1 MTIPTKKYFTRKNDN
16 DIITSRTDLNLIERK
31 NKTVWIMNHL
41 FLNPEQHDQHEISLI
56 MHDVVVF
63 VQESEKKI
71 WPLDPIAI
79 KYFKQHPEL
88 EAIWYNKPFNF

>member
-1 MTIPTKKYFTRKNDN
+1 
-16 DIITSRTDLNLIERK
+16 
-31 NKTVWIMNHL
+31 MNHL

-88 EAIWYNKPFNF
+88 EAIWYHKPFNF